1 MNRIAYILQA
11 KTQYSLHS
19 PFVFGLYNDV
29 LVRKTDSRQLKTS
42 TLSRSERRNASIV
55 YKLADHFC
63 IKHLFI
69 NGYEPNNPLRK
80 WLCNE
85 LPQLTS
91 AQAIDNENIAE
102 VKPSSSIITC
112 TISSYKHS
120 KNALQHHISSD
131 TIIVVTGIHKHKQSE
146 NQWAELQNDTSNI
159 LTIDLF
165 SCGLVFFRHELSV
178 ERYVLL
184 V

>member
-29 LVRKTDSRQLKTS
+29 LVRKTDSKQLKTS
-42 TLSRSERRNASIV
+42 TLCRPERRNAAIV
-55 YKLADHFC
+55 YKLADHFSA
-63 IKHLFI
+63 KHLFI
-69 NGYEPNNPLRK
+69 EGYGQSSLFGE
-80 WLCNE
+80 WLCKV
-85 LPQLTS
+85 LPQLT
-91 AQAIDNENIAE
+91 ATKGIAYENIAE
-102 VKPSSSIITC
+102 VKPDSSIIVC
-112 TISSYKHS
+112 PIESYKNT
-120 KNALQHHISSD
+120 KNTICHQISSD
-131 TIIVVTGIHKHKQSE
+131 TIIVVTDIHKDKNSE
-146 NQWAELQNDTSNI
+146 NLWAELQNDTSNI

-165 SCGLVFFRHELSV
+165 SCGLLFFRHELSV